1 MGQKRWMRLPAA
13 LALAAVVLAA
23 CGGGRDDDEPAAAGS
38 GEGSAGQV
46 EADPGIT
53 DAEIKIGG
61 SLPLSGPGSAYN
73 LLGRA
78 AKAYFDSVND
88 AGGVRSADGKARKI
102 TYTYYD
108 DAFTPP
114 RAQENVQ
121 RLVQQDEVFATFQ
134 LLGTA
139 NNLAVRDFLNK
150 EGIPQLYVST
160 GSSKWGAEV
169 EKYPYI
175 IGFQPA
181 YTTEA
186 AIAAEFLKQ
195 ERPNAKV
202 AMLYQNDD
210 FGKDLL
216 AGFEEA
222 IQDTGIQLV
231 APESYALSDPTVDSQ
246 VVAARASGADVFLN
260 YGQSKQAAQAITK
273 AADLGWKPLQILG
286 SFSASVEAVVKPA
299 GFDKAQGIYTAAYVK
314 DPGDPQW
321 DDDEGMKRYR
331 DIMARYAGDV
341 NVVDSIAGTGYMQA
355 QVLVK
360 ALEGMRQPT
369 RDSLMESVRNMSGV
383 ELDLLLPGVRI
394 DTGPDDGFPIEAV
407 EIARFEGERFALS
420 GDIIDYE
427 DKTPVPAAE

>member
-1 MGQKRWMRLPAA
+1 MRWTKRT
-13 LALAAVVLAA
+13 LALVAAASMVLAA
-23 CGGGRDDDEPAAAGS
+23 CGGGREDDEPAASGGG
-38 GEGSAGQV
+38 GEGSGAQV
-46 EADPGIT
+46 EPSPGIT
-53 DAEIKIGG
+53 DTSIKIGG

-73 LLGRA
+73 LLARG

-121 RLVQQDEVFATFQ
+121 RLVQQDKVFATFQ

-150 EGIPQLYVST
+150 EGVPQLYVST
-160 GSSKWGAEV
+160 GSSKWGAEM

-186 AIAAEFLKQ
+186 AIAAEFLKR
-195 ERPNAKV
+195 EKPNAKV

-210 FGKDLL
+210 FGKDLR
-216 AGFEEA
+216 AGFEQA
-222 IQDTGIQLV
+222 IQGTDIQFV
-231 APESYALSDPTVDSQ
+231 APESYALTDPTVDSQ
-246 VVAARASGADVFLN
+246 VTAAKASGADVFLN

-273 AADLGWKPLQILG
+273 AADLGWKPLQIIG
-286 SFSASVEAVVKPA
+286 SFAASVEAVLKPA
-299 GFDKAQGIYTAAYVK
+299 GFDKAQGIYTDAYVK
-314 DPGDPQW
+314 DPADPQW
-321 DDDEGMKRYR
+321 ANDEGMKRYR

-341 NVVDSIAGTGYMQA
+341 NASDTIAGTGYMQA

-383 ELDLLLPGVRI
+383 ELDLLLPGVTI
-394 DTGPDDGFPIEAV
+394 NTGPEDGFPIETV
-407 EIARFEGERFALS
+407 EIAQFEGERFKLS
-420 GDIIDYE
+420 GDVIDYE
-427 DKTPVPAAE
+427 NKTPVPPAE